1 MNRQTLVDAGVLLTG
16 VLGGIASGL
25 FGIGGGVIMVPILG
39 LSLGFSQHRAQG
51 TSLVALIPP
60 TGILAVMAYSKAGYV
75 SWQTGLLLIPGVF
88 LGGIL
93 GGNIARRIPAAR
105 MRRIFAVLM
114 FLLGI
119 SQIVSAYRG

>member
-1 MNRQTLVDAGVLLTG
+1 MSRQLLIDAGVLLAGLTA
-16 VLGGIASGL
+16 GIASGM
-25 FGIGGGVIMVPILG
+25 FGIGGGVVLVPILG
-39 LSLGFSQHRAQG
+39 LMLGFSQHRAQG

-93 GGNIARRIPAAR
+93 GGNIAKRIPAAR

-119 SQIVSAYRG
+119 